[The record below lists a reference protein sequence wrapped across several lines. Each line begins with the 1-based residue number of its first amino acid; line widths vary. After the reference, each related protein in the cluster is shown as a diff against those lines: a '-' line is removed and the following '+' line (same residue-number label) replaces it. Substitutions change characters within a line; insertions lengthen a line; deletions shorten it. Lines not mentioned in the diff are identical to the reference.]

1 MSTLNEIEWKLTF
14 LKNNRLPNA
23 KIEDRPAIES
33 EIENLENQLKE
44 IYDTAELISINS
56 EESIHLVTI
65 PKENEDESIDADNN
79 YYRDRF
85 NRFGT
90 IAATVVYFVNAWN
103 PTAPIL

>member
-1 MSTLNEIEWKLTF
+1 MSTLNELEWKLSF

-65 PKENEDESIDADNN
+65 PKENEDESIDTDNN
-79 YYRDRF
+79 EYRDRF
-85 NRFGT
+85 NRFST
-90 IAATVVYFVNAWN
+90 AACILYFVNAWN

>member
-1 MSTLNEIEWKLTF
+1 MSTFKELEWKLDF
-14 LKNNRLPNA
+14 LKHQRLPFANS
-23 KIEDRPAIES
+23 ENRNAIEK
-33 EIENLENQLKE
+33 EIESVEAQLNDFYK
-44 IYDTAELISINS
+44 NS
-56 EESIHLVTI
+56 EVIHLDSESTI
-65 PKENEDESIDADNN
+65 LLVDSELKKEDPDTVD